1 MFVEFSPIWAVD
13 VITMCVNSGVGGGLT
28 FPYILGFG
36 AEGAMGQVNTIP
48 ASAVKVVQDIKFLT
62 CGLALE
68 GFRGYHEFA
77 TDVLP
82 GC

>member
-1 MFVEFSPIWAVD
+1 MRVYP
-13 VITMCVNSGVGGGLT
+13 GVGGGLT
-28 FPYILGFG
+28 FPNILGFG

-62 CGLALE
+62 CGLALK